1 MRTPKPPGAAE
12 NTGGSSDGR
21 TDGSTRASTVETT
34 LESPVNH
41 TDEKGGS
48 SGKVQSLERA
58 IALLEATADTAPHGE
73 TATNLAGRCGL
84 NRATAWRLLS
94 TMEQYGL
101 VERDPLTSRYTI
113 GFTVARMASA
123 AGFDGLI
130 RSAHGTLRRVS
141 EQTGETANLAVVQQ
155 LGLTYID
162 EVTPPVVLSAKWLGR
177 QVPLHATSTGK
188 ALLAWLPQDEAE
200 SLLAE
205 PLTAYTDTT
214 IADRARL
221 RAELIETRERG
232 YSVCVGEMERNLYGV
247 SAPVLGNRDRP
258 FAIVSIWGPQDRVPE
273 SRFPALGV
281 LARRAADEVARAAQ
295 AL

>member
-1 MRTPKPPGAAE
+1 MSKAEPTAASNDSTPAAD
-12 NTGGSSDGR
+12 GGG
-21 TDGSTRASTVETT
+21 
-34 LESPVNH
+34 P
-41 TDEKGGS
+41 

-58 IALLEATADTAPHGE
+58 IILLQATADSAPDGDTAS
-73 TATNLAGRCGL
+73 NLAARCDL

-94 TMEQYGL
+94 TLEQFGL
-101 VERDPLTSRYTI
+101 VERSPVTNRYTI

-123 AGFDGLI
+123 AGFDGLT
-130 RSAHGTLRRVS
+130 RRAHGTLSRVS

-188 ALLAWLPQDEAE
+188 ALLAWLPEAE
-200 SLLAE
+200 ADALLTGRLE
-205 PLTAYTDTT
+205 AYTDTT
-214 IADRARL
+214 VTDRARL
-221 RAELIETRERG
+221 RAELEQTRERG

-247 SAPVLGNRDRP
+247 SAPVLGGRDRP
-258 FAIVSIWGPQDRVPE
+258 FAVVSIWGPQDRVPE
-273 SRFPALGV
+273 SRFTTLGP
-281 LARRAADEVARAAQ
+281 LARAAADEIARAAQ